1 MVLSPT
7 VAQKSAQS
15 LLYQHIKFPISTD
28 YYPSNPPAPC
38 VTNDIKFSS
47 PMTIATISLTCTYV
61 HILLS
66 LYPGTK
72 LDLRTDP
79 KTLSKLEESHSPP
92 ITEEEGHEL
101 QRKLGGALYL
111 ECSSLTQ
118 TGLKEVFSEACRL
131 SLRPVRTTKRSGC
144 ALI

>member
-1 MVLSPT
+1 
-7 VAQKSAQS
+7 
-15 LLYQHIKFPISTD
+15 
-28 YYPSNPPAPC
+28 
-38 VTNDIKFSS
+38 
-47 PMTIATISLTCTYV
+47 MTIATNCTYV
-61 HILLS
+61 SCTLLS

-118 TGLKEVFSEACRL
+118 TGLKADL
-131 SLRPVRTTKRSGC
+131 PSLTHP
-144 ALI
+144 A